1 MIEEY
6 KAAQFKQL
14 VRRTYELWPPFGTS
28 QKLSA
33 SSNFEKQWFTAIPE
47 QPKSP
52 SPLLLVAD
60 ASGLVNITNCLK
72 VGYKTNIKEWNKSWR
87 GGLKLITWTMGVI
100 LQEGVSSLI
109 IAFLEQ

>member
-33 SSNFEKQWFTAIPE
+33 SSNFENN
-47 QPKSP
+47 
-52 SPLLLVAD
+52 
-60 ASGLVNITNCLK
+60 GLQQYRNNQK
-72 VGYKTNIKEWNKSWR
+72 VHPP
-87 GGLKLITWTMGVI
+87 
-100 LQEGVSSLI
+100 
-109 IAFLEQ
+109 FC